1 MDTADVPTTENK
13 VASIVNQIL
22 AGLIEGT
29 GEAAVEAA
37 LVAQNPW
44 LALPFVKQIFEFVL
58 NKVGA
63 ILYKEVALA
72 ATKIII
78 DAQINVEE
86 GSVNTAF
93 QDLQMAVAGGDTDAI
108 AKASSDLSAAYAALI
123 HYDGSAS
130 P

>member
-1 MDTADVPTTENK
+1 MGTEPATTNQ

-29 GEAAVEAA
+29 GTTAVETAVIAA
-37 LVAQNPW
+37 NPW
-44 LALPFVKQIFEFVL
+44 LGLPFIKQLFDFIVEHVAA
-58 NKVGA
+58 A
-63 ILYKEVALA
+63 IYKEVALA

-78 DAQINVEE
+78 DVQIDVET
-86 GSVNTAF
+86 GTVNNAF
-93 QDLQMAVAGGDTDAI
+93 QTLQMAVASGDNTAI
-108 AKASSDLSAAYAALI
+108 AKASSDLSDAYGKLI